1 MSTLDAKQLENAH
14 AFMAHLTAPNWDAM
28 EALLSPEFKH
38 QYFPPSFQHGG
49 ENKNV
54 RGKEEYVELM
64 KSSIF
69 KTFERLTFTAPLDV
83 VHGSNK
89 VAVHIRSD
97 GTTKS
102 GKQYNNEYMFT
113 FHFEG
118 EKITRIN
125 EFVDSKYT
133 AEFFTAL
140 AAE

>member
-38 QYFPPSFQHGG
+38 Q
-49 ENKNV
+49 
-54 RGKEEYVELM
+54 GKEEYVELM